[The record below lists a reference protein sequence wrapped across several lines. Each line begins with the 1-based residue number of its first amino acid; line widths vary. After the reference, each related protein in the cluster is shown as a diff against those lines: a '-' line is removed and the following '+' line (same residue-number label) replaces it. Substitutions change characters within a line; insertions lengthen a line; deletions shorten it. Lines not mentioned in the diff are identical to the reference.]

1 MSETTTKV
9 YARLT
14 RDFPVGQQHRRA
26 GITFTPGPRP
36 VLAEVTEAELA
47 QLNGDRYIE
56 IVDEAEAQKWEE
68 RLAEEPLKTSS
79 ELEDEQTTQTGRN
92 YGDEGGSGD
101 EGEGEGEKAL
111 ADYKVK
117 ELVEIAK
124 AEGVE
129 DAEQYAKPG
138 TKKQVLIDAIEA
150 NRAAAGDEE

>member
-1 MSETTTKV
+1 MSEKTTKV

-101 EGEGEGEKAL
+101 EGDEEKPL

-150 NRAAAGDEE
+150 KRAAAGDEE